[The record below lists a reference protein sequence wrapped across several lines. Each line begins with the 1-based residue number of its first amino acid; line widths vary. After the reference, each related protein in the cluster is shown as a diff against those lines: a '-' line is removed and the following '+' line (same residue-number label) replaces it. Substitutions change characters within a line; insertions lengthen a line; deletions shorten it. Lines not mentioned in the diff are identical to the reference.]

1 MIVLDR
7 AHFDH
12 MTGADRALQ
21 LEVLNLFRAQVE
33 GWTTAFD
40 AGPGWRE
47 AVHTLKGSA
56 RGIGFTVLA
65 NACEAAERAS
75 DAESAGAILQVRA
88 ALREALSALE
98 QFAAEA
104 A

>member
-1 MIVLDR
+1 MTVLDR

-21 LEVLNLFRAQVE
+21 IEILGLFRAQVA
-33 GWTTAFD
+33 GWTAAFTG
-40 AGPGWRE
+40 APGWRD

-56 RGIGFTVLA
+56 RGIGLA
-65 NACEAAERAS
+65 QLAEACEAAERMA
-75 DAESAGAILQVRA
+75 DAESAAALAQVRSALDA
-88 ALREALSALE
+88 ALAALD
-98 QFAAEA
+98 QFAADA